1 MEKKLLCPFCKKE
14 PGTDKKYY
22 ETLSEHVMD
31 PNTPRV
37 KRLVYQCDCED
48 SGNMFWTLNGES
60 YGCAKKK
67 WNYLFKFKKLS
78 YFMNYKDQL
87 LNSRMRKFYRREYI
101 LKSLHLNKIVDTYY
115 RFKYRI
121 YKSFHRGSNSIW

>member
-1 MEKKLLCPFCKKE
+1 
-14 PGTDKKYY
+14 
-22 ETLSEHVMD
+22 
-31 PNTPRV
+31 
-37 KRLVYQCDCED
+37 
-48 SGNMFWTLNGES
+48 
-60 YGCAKKK
+60 
-67 WNYLFKFKKLS
+67 
-78 YFMNYKDQL
+78 MNYKDQL